1 MYRDQYGE
9 YAYWCWGDQ
18 PQKGTKMVKDEA
30 KWQNHK
36 WQTWVQ
42 FFLRWN
48 RRDVGVFKYLYS
60 PNKHVVWD
68 IIQMPSVLEP
78 WTCRTI
84 LHQSRFNRNTM
95 ANPVCSFLPQ
105 TGLVSSLIV
114 MPRKKRPLQFKQIYR
129 KYIKYNNNNS
139 NNQSINQSIN
149 QRCSNRASF
158 IIQEAAFEK
167 AEYFYR

>member
-1 MYRDQYGE
+1 MI
-9 YAYWCWGDQ
+9 
-18 PQKGTKMVKDEA
+18 KDEA
-30 KWQNHK
+30 DWQNYK
-36 WQTWVQ
+36 WQTWAQ
-42 FFLRWN
+42 FFSRWN

-84 LHQSRFNRNTM
+84 LHQSTFNRNTM

-105 TGLVSSLIV
+105 TGLVSYPIV
-114 MPRKKRPLQFKQIYR
+114 MPRKKRLLQFKQIYR

-139 NNQSINQSIN
+139 NNQSINRSIN
-149 QRCSNRASF
+149 KSKMFQKSVVHHSRGSVWESWVLLSL
-158 IIQEAAFEK
+158 AFEQ
-167 AEYFYR
+167 ARINP